1 MTMVIQDN
9 RRILVKV
16 AQMYYDEGATQS
28 EIAEKIGISR
38 SLVSKC
44 LTKARDLGIVEI
56 TIHDDQLHQYRSL
69 ERKLERLYNLRE
81 VVCIESVGQE
91 SSKRQL
97 GESASEYLQRV
108 IKDGQIIGLSS
119 GTTLYEVAKAMNA
132 SQLFPKAT
140 IVPLVGGMGN
150 ERVDIHSNSIVAKV
164 GTALQSKYELLH
176 VPVMVDT
183 KEAKEVLV
191 RQPSIRSTLHLAEQS
206 DIAVVGIGGRPEEST
221 MVKSYLGSDYQEI
234 TNDNEIVGDICY
246 NFINKFGKSVAN
258 SWNERVI
265 AIELEKL
272 KEIPL
277 VIGVASGLEKVQ
289 SIKAAL
295 EGGLLH
301 VLITDEATGNALV
314 EG

>member
-1 MTMVIQDN
+1 MVIQD

-38 SLVSKC
+38 SLVSKV
-44 LTKARDLGIVEI
+44 LAKAREEGIVEI
-56 TIHDDQLHQYRSL
+56 IIHDEQAHQFGSL
-69 ERKLERLYNLRE
+69 ERKIERLYNLRD
-81 VVCIESVGQE
+81 VICIESVGRE
-91 SSKRQL
+91 SSKKQL
-97 GESASEYLQRV
+97 GEATSVYLQRV
-108 IKDGQIIGLSS
+108 VKDGQIIGFSS
-119 GTTLYEVAKAMNA
+119 GTTLNEVAKAMN
-132 SQLFPKAT
+132 SVQLFPSVT
-140 IVPLVGGMGN
+140 VVPLVGGMGN
-150 ERVDIHSNSIVAKV
+150 ERVDIHSNHIVAKV
-164 GTALQSKYELLH
+164 GSALGAKYELLH

-191 RQPSIRSTLHLAEQS
+191 RQPSIRCTLNLAEKS
-206 DIAVVGIGGRPEEST
+206 NIAVVGIGGKPEDST
-221 MVKSYLGSDYQEI
+221 MVKSYMGQDHQQITSDS
-234 TNDNEIVGDICY
+234 EIVGDICY
-246 NFINKFGKSVAN
+246 NFINRFGKPVDT

-289 SIKAAL
+289 AIQAAL
-295 EGGLLH
+295 EGGLIH

>member
-1 MTMVIQDN
+1 MTVVIQD

-44 LTKARDLGIVEI
+44 LTKARELGIVEI
-56 TIHDDQLHQYRSL
+56 IIHDDQHHQYRNL

-91 SSKRQL
+91 SSKKQL
-97 GESASEYLQRV
+97 GEAVSEYLLRV
-108 IKDGQIIGLSS
+108 IKDGQIIGFSS
-119 GTTLYEVAKAMNA
+119 GTTLYEVAKTMNSSQWYPSA
-132 SQLFPKAT
+132 SV
-140 IVPLVGGMGN
+140 VPLVGGMGN
-150 ERVDIHSNSIVAKV
+150 ERVDIHSNNIVAKV
-164 GTALQSKYELLH
+164 GTALHAKYELLH

-183 KEAKEVLV
+183 KEAKEVLI
-191 RQPSIRSTLHLAEQS
+191 RQPSIHCTLHLAEQS
-206 DIAVVGIGGRPEEST
+206 NIAVVGIGGRPEDST
-221 MVKSYLGSDYQEI
+221 MVKSYLGTDHQEI

-246 NFINKFGKSVAN
+246 NFINKFGKSVEN

-265 AIELEKL
+265 TIELEKL
-272 KEIPL
+272 KKIPL
-277 VIGVASGLEKVQ
+277 IIGVASGLEKVQ
-289 SIKAAL
+289 AIKAAL
-295 EGGLLH
+295 EGRLIH
-301 VLITDEATGNALV
+301 VLITDEATGNALA

>member
-1 MTMVIQDN
+1 VVIQD

-38 SLVSKC
+38 SLVSKV
-44 LTKARDLGIVEI
+44 LTKAREEGIVEI
-56 TIHDDQLHQYRSL
+56 IIHDDQIHQFRNL
-69 ERKLERLYNLRE
+69 ERKIERLYNLRE
-81 VVCIESVGQE
+81 VVCIESVGRE
-91 SSKRQL
+91 SSKKQL
-97 GESASEYLQRV
+97 GEATSEYLQRV
-108 IKDGQIIGLSS
+108 IKDGQIIGMSS
-119 GTTLYEVAKAMNA
+119 GTTLYEVAKAMNSVQA
-132 SQLFPKAT
+132 FPSAT
-140 IVPLVGGMGN
+140 VVPLVGGMGN
-150 ERVDIHSNSIVAKV
+150 ERVDIHSNSIVSKV
-164 GTALQSKYELLH
+164 GSALQSKYEFLH

-183 KEAKEVLV
+183 KEAKEVLI
-191 RQPSIRSTLHLAEQS
+191 RQPSIRCTLNLAEQS
-206 DIAVVGIGGRPEEST
+206 NIAVVGIGGRPEDST
-221 MVKSYLGSDYQEI
+221 MVKSYMGSDHQQI
-234 TNDNEIVGDICY
+234 TNDHEIVGDICY
-246 NFINKFGKSVAN
+246 NFINKFGKPVDN

-272 KEIPL
+272 KAIPL

-295 EGGLLH
+295 EGGLIH

>member
-1 MTMVIQDN
+1 MVIQDN

-16 AQMYYDEGATQS
+16 AQLYYNEEATQS

-38 SLVSKC
+38 SLVSKY

-56 TIHDDQLHQYRSL
+56 IIHDDQHHQFRTL
-69 ERKLERLYNLRE
+69 ERKIERLYNLRE
-81 VVCIESVGQE
+81 VVCIESVGKE
-91 SSKRQL
+91 SSKKQL
-97 GESASEYLQRV
+97 AEASSDYIMRV
-108 IKDGQIIGLSS
+108 IKDGQIIGFSS
-119 GTTLYEVAKAMNA
+119 GTTLNEVAKTMNS
-132 SQLFPKAT
+132 SQLFPSVT

-150 ERVDIHSNSIVAKV
+150 ERVDIHSNSIVARV
-164 GTALQSKYELLH
+164 GAALQAHYELLH

-183 KEAKEVLV
+183 KEAKEVLM
-191 RQPSIRSTLHLAEQS
+191 RQPSISSTLRLAEQS
-206 DIAVVGIGGRPEEST
+206 NIAVVGIGGRPEEST
-221 MVKSYLGSDYQEI
+221 MVKSYLGSDHQEI
-234 TNDNEIVGDICY
+234 TKDNEIVGDICY
-246 NFINKFGKSVAN
+246 NFINKFGKSVSN

-265 AIELEKL
+265 AIDLEKL

-289 SIKAAL
+289 AIKAAL
-295 EGGLLH
+295 EGGLIH